1 MDSLQLVKGAAHAK
15 HISLPTPKLKFCA
28 RQEGLLT
35 GGTGVLVFFY
45 GGYRKVFRAQR
56 GHRPRKSFW
65 EVPEKNTRFIVQPG
79 SKTLALHKICVL
91 GWGGKYYPL
100 TAEVTCHTR

>member
-35 GGTGVLVFFY
+35 GGTGVLAFFY

-56 GHRPRKSFW
+56 GASPPKKFLGGAGKKHQVHRSTWQQAFSF
-65 EVPEKNTRFIVQPG
+65 
-79 SKTLALHKICVL
+79 A
-91 GWGGKYYPL
+91 
-100 TAEVTCHTR
+100 